1 MSLQYRFLT
10 DMVLCIILSIVL
22 VILHWALSQYTPAS
36 FIIELLKTVIAACC
50 IVPMVLPF
58 ALHSLRVRKL
68 NEDLE
73 LKQEAQEY
81 E

>member
-10 DMVLCIILSIVL
+10 DTVLCIILSIVL
-22 VILHWALSQYTPAS
+22 VILHWALSQYIPAS
-36 FIIELLKTVIAACC
+36 FIVELLKTVIAACC
-50 IVPMVLPF
+50 VGLMVLPF
-58 ALHSLRVRKL
+58 ALNTLRVRKL

-73 LKQEAQEY
+73 LKQGAQEY